1 MTESG
6 SVVLFAL
13 AALLLC
19 VTPGPAVL
27 YIVARSVG
35 QGRAAG
41 LVSCLG
47 IALGGLLHVVAAA
60 LGLSALLATSA
71 LAFSIVK
78 YAGAAYLIWLGL
90 RKLARAPEQGSDQ
103 RLAEHTLAR
112 VFYEGA
118 LVNAL
123 NPKTALFFLAFLP
136 QFVVP
141 SRGDVAL
148 QVALL
153 GGLFLL
159 IALCTD
165 ASWSLLASGAGM
177 WLKHHS
183 RYVTTERYV
192 VGSVYLGLGL
202 ATAMSGNGR
211 RP

>member
-6 SVVLFAL
+6 HLALFAL
-13 AALLLC
+13 AALVLC

-27 YIVARSVG
+27 YIVARSVS

-47 IALGGLLHVVAAA
+47 VALGGLAHVVAAA

-78 YAGAAYLIWLGL
+78 YAGAAYLIGLGL
-90 RKLARAPEQGSDQ
+90 RKFLQAPERGPDE
-103 RLAEHTLAR
+103 RLAPHTLAR

-118 LVNAL
+118 IVNAL

-141 SRGDVAL
+141 SRGDIAL
-148 QVALL
+148 QVAGL
-153 GGLFLL
+153 GGLFLI
-159 IALCTD
+159 IAFCTD
-165 ASWSLLASGAGM
+165 ASWSLLASGAGT
-177 WLKHHS
+177 WLKHHP
-183 RYVTTERYV
+183 RYVSSERYV

-211 RP
+211 K